1 LNARDYRDLR
11 AKLHARV
18 TVARDVI
25 IQSTTSDRFV
35 LAFADVVEQN
45 GTIELEAPIIEVV
58 FICLFIFLNNVN
70 DIFLLQL
77 LDACLGCSTTM
88 SNVKLQKCCDN
99 VQRPP
104 AGDQPLPDCVQCYC
118 RPMWY
123 G

>member
-45 GTIELEAPIIEVV
+45 GTIELEAPIIEVI
-58 FICLFIFLNNVN
+58 FILFFL
-70 DIFLLQL
+70 
-77 LDACLGCSTTM
+77 
-88 SNVKLQKCCDN
+88 
-99 VQRPP
+99 
-104 AGDQPLPDCVQCYC
+104 
-118 RPMWY
+118 
-123 G
+123 